1 MARPLR
7 IEYPD
12 AWYHVMN
19 RGLSYTK
26 IYRQKEDYKLFLAVI
41 EEACTLFN
49 VYISSYCLMNNH
61 YHLLVN
67 TPEGNL
73 SRFMR
78 HVNGVYTQRFN
89 RKYKRDGPL
98 FRGRYKAILIQAD
111 EYLTQ
116 VVKYIHNNP
125 LKAKM
130 VNRLEEHIWNS
141 HSIYLQGKS
150 KNDWLDVSS
159 VLVLFSSERKLAIKS
174 YKEFMGYP
182 VDKEVD
188 QFYSKKN
195 RSSILGESFF
205 RDWVKNTFIL
215 KKDDRAQL
223 EIKEKRELMGEKVI
237 EIITREVCKM
247 FKVDIHRLF
256 EKKRGKENIPR
267 CLAISLSRELSGLTF
282 LEIAEKFH
290 TRSYKTIAA
299 TNFKFKQKI
308 ILDKKLSTQYVQLK
322 RLCSQAKT

>member
-7 IEYPD
+7 IEYPE

-26 IYRQKEDYKLFLAVI
+26 IYRQEEDYKLFLTVI
-41 EEACTLFN
+41 KEACILFN

-61 YHLLVN
+61 YHLLIN

-89 RKYKRDGPL
+89 RKHKRDGPL

-130 VNRLEEHIWNS
+130 VNRLEEYKWSS
-141 HSIYLQGKS
+141 HSLYLQGKS
-150 KNDWLDVSS
+150 KSDWIDMSS
-159 VLVLFSSERKLAIKS
+159 VLVLFSSKRKLAIKI

-182 VDKEVD
+182 VDKEVN

-195 RSSILGESFF
+195 QSSILGESSF
-205 RDWVKNTFIL
+205 RDWIKNTFIL
-215 KKDDRAQL
+215 KDDKAQL
-223 EIKEKRELMGEKVI
+223 EIKEKRVLRGEKII
-237 EIITREVCKM
+237 EIITHEVCRM
-247 FKVDIHRLF
+247 FKIDIHRLF

-282 LEIAEKFH
+282 LEIADKFH
-290 TRSYKTIAA
+290 TISYKTIAA
-299 TNFKFKQKI
+299 THFKFKQKM
-308 ILDKKLSTQYVQLK
+308 ILNKKLSTQYIKIK